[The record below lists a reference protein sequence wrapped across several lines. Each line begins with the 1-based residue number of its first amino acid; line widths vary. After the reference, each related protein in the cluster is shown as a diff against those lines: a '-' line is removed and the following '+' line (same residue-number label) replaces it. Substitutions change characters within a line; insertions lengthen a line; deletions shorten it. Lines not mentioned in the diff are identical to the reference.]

1 MLFVILAANAVV
13 FVGEQRRDTY
23 YRNDPS
29 EYDLVFTCP
38 RSLLIMKICFME
50 R

>member
-1 MLFVILAANAVV
+1 MPCVILAANAVV

-29 EYDLVFTCP
+29 EYDLDLDNVTH
-38 RSLLIMKICFME
+38 SLLSCNSYTVW
-50 R
+50 